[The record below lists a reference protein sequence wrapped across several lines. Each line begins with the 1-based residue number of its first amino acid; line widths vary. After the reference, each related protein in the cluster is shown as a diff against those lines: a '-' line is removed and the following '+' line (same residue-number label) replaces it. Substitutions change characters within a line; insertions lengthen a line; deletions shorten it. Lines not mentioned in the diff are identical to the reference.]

1 MKPWEDARVVEGIGR
16 QFVMR
21 SEMLSSGAAHVG
33 WKVGFG
39 APAAL
44 ELMEISAPL
53 LGFLT
58 DRTTL
63 SPGSTVDT
71 SEWEQGLVEF
81 EVAVYLGSDLGS
93 GASDDQARAAIS
105 AIAPSIE
112 VADVD
117 LPVQAAGV
125 ADIMASDIF
134 HRAVLFGE
142 SDSSRAGIDID
153 GLVARILIDGQEFA
167 TTDQLEAITGRYPA
181 VVATVANTLAAHGEL
196 LRAGDVII
204 TGSVIPPVQTT
215 TGSVFTFALDP
226 FDPISVTIT

>member
-1 MKPWEDARVVEGIGR
+1 MKPWEDARVVEGIDR

-21 SEMLSSGAAHVG
+21 SEMLSAGAAHVG

-44 ELMEISAPL
+44 ALMQISAPL

-71 SEWEQGLVEF
+71 SGWERGLVEF

-105 AIAPSIE
+105 AISPSIE

-117 LPVQAAGV
+117 LPVQADGV
-125 ADIMASDIF
+125 ADIMATDIF

-167 TTDQLEAITGRYPA
+167 ATDQLEAITGRYPA

-204 TGSVIPPVQTT
+204 TGSVIPPVPTT